1 MTITLR
7 PAVES
12 NRPLLFELYA
22 STREEEMQ
30 RVPWTEAQKQAF
42 LEMQFNGQ
50 TE

>member
-12 NRPLLFELYA
+12 DRPLLFKLYA